1 MIDVGRYGK
10 TGKRI
15 RLCSVCLLR
24 VRMQFSMTL
33 VPSYLAKYLEIN
45 KNLQRFKILKSPKI
59 LQVAQVFACLLSN

>member
-1 MIDVGRYGK
+1 
-10 TGKRI
+10 
-15 RLCSVCLLR
+15 
-24 VRMQFSMTL
+24 MTL